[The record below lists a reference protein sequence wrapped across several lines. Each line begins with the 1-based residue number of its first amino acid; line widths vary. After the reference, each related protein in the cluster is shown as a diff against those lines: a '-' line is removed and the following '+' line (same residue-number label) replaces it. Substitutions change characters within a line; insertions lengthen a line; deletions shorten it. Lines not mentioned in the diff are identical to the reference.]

1 MELPSKN
8 ITKAKTTLGNSLFTV
23 LVPSG
28 SCQPQISEGFLNR
41 KHTNIPRS

>member
-8 ITKAKTTLGNSLFTV
+8 ITKAKSTLGSLLFTV

-28 SCQPQISEGFLNR
+28 SCQPQIAEGFLN
-41 KHTNIPRS
+41 